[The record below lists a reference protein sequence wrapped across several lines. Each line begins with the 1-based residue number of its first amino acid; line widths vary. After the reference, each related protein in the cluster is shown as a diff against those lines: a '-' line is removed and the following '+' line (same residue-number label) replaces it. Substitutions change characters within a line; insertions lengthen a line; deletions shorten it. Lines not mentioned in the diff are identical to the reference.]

1 MPYVLLGIGIV
12 MAITGAQAALS
23 GWDIV
28 LMERGWALMIA
39 GSVLGT
45 GGMIVAALG
54 LVLIDLRRALPRT
67 NAERTGFRLPGKRG
81 ARAPEPASADG
92 MKVVLPGATLAA
104 SAATAQVAKD
114 APEHG
119 PALPDSSLT
128 MQPAQSSGET
138 QGLSEVQPGELMAAK
153 DDTAAPDE
161 ATAHADPVIP
171 VSDEDFRMTGT
182 SEATTAEPDPN
193 PEPATSDAEPAATEV
208 PEQPEM
214 PQPDLADLR
223 PPEAAQSVPTVVK
236 TYTAGGHSYIM
247 FSDGTIEADTPEGL
261 FTFQSL
267 EELKAF
273 IAEKAGA
280 ANASAEEKV

>member
-67 NAERTGFRLPGKRG
+67 NAERTGLQLPGKRG

-92 MKVVLPGATLAA
+92 MKVVLPATAAA
-104 SAATAQVAKD
+104 SAATAQMTKD

-119 PALPDSSLT
+119 PALPDSTLT
-128 MQPAQSSGET
+128 IQPVQSSGEA
-138 QGLSEVQPGELMAAK
+138 QGLSEVQPSELMAAK
-153 DDTAAPDE
+153 DGTAAADE

-171 VSDEDFRMTGT
+171 VSDEDFRTSWT
-182 SEATTAEPDPN
+182 SEATTAEPDTN
-193 PEPATSDAEPAATEV
+193 PEPATSDPEPAATMDV

-214 PQPDLADLR
+214 PQPNLADLR

-273 IAEKAGA
+273 IAKKASA